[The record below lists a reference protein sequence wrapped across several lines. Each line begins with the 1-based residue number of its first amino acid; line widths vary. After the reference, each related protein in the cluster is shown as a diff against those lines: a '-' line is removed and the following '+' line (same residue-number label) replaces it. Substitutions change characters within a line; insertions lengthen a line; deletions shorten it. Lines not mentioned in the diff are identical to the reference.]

1 MIRFIKGYNPV
12 KGTIVRNA
20 RFHLQKYWNDSDSEV
35 EGDAISHSRYLVDEM
50 RNREEEDDMN
60 REKNQS
66 LGYSYSSGW

>member
-20 RFHLQKYWNDSDSEV
+20 RFHLQKCNEV
-35 EGDAISHSRYLVDEM
+35 EGNAIYISHSRYLVDEA

-66 LGYSYSSGW
+66 LRYGYSS

>member
-20 RFHLQKYWNDSDSEV
+20 RFHLQKCNEM
-35 EGDAISHSRYLVDEM
+35 EGNGISHSRYLVDEV
-50 RNREEEDDMN
+50 RNCEEEGDMN

-66 LGYSYSSGW
+66 LRYSYSSRR